1 MVRRLQD
8 VQHRLRQQVRHLRR
22 RLQARAFDHRHHH
35 DVNPALDLPEAPVGR
50 RTWKVDPEAEQV
62 PTGHAGASQRVPG
75 LSGAER
81 LPAPPAADQQ
91 LPPSGRR
98 RPVEPRA
105 PPDRRRLRGS
115 LPDGQGRVLPHPVLE
130 AVRHQASPPTFLN
143 NLPPLF
149 FRIEKKTFSHQVERK
164 KK

>member
-75 LSGAER
+75 LPGAER

-164 KK
+164 